1 MGVIDRA
8 IQLPVTVMVGAILIV
23 LFGLI
28 SLFRVPVQLA
38 PDIEKPTITVRTMWY
53 GASPEEVEKEI
64 IIPQEDKLKTLEG
77 LLSMESESRDSRAN
91 ITLAFEVGSD
101 MDAALLR
108 VANKLNLVT
117 GYPEQAEK
125 PTLMS
130 ASERRDPMAYVVYK
144 NKKGFTKD
152 VTLEKD
158 FGENFI
164 KPRLER
170 IPGVGM
176 VEFFGGRNRELQV
189 ILKPQA
195 LAFYHLTV
203 QDVVSAIRREN
214 KNTSAGDLEEGKR
227 RYVLRVL
234 GEYRTPREVAS
245 VVIKRINDIPVT
257 VGDVAVISL
266 GYSKETVVGRYRG
279 DRILMF
285 RIVQTTGANVLT
297 VMARLKEAIKDL
309 NENYLDQRNTEIR
322 QVYDSTEYIEESIS
336 RVKQNIFLGGTLAV
350 LVLLM
355 FLGNFSSILVIG
367 TAIPISIIGTF
378 LMLTLFGRNVN
389 VITLAGMSF
398 AIGMVVDSSIVVL
411 ENIYRHYQA
420 GKSKFEAALQGTREV
435 IGAIV
440 ASALTTIAVF
450 VPVVFVEEEAGQ
462 LFRDIAI
469 AIASAVFLS
478 LLVSLTII
486 PSLSSRILKGNR
498 RSRGF
503 NVILKKFGAHMVN
516 LITGLVAWL
525 LQTVWRRIMTVLIL
539 PALALVISVALIPE
553 AEYLPTGNRNF
564 IYGLIF
570 PPPGYSS
577 SHMAKIAG
585 SVADELE
592 PYWETEVGSP
602 EAEKLNGPPIDNLYF
617 FATSVSAF
625 LGGSSKIPE
634 KCRELIP
641 VLRNIMSGI
650 PGAYYVVQQGSL
662 FARGVGQSRSID
674 VEITGPDLNRLI
686 ALGGEVF
693 AKVGGLI
700 PGAQARP
707 VPSLDI
713 GNPEI
718 QVIPDREKASKVGL
732 SASDIG
738 LTLNVLLDGAKV
750 DEYLYQ
756 GEEIDLVLKGEDT
769 LIKQTQ
775 DFANIMIY
783 TPNAGLVPLDSVCD
797 IKFTAGPNQIN
808 HIEQQRAI
816 VIRVIPPLEVS
827 MERAMKLINSE
838 IITPIEKRTDLE
850 KVYQLRLTGTAD
862 NLSRTR
868 EALEWNFILALI
880 ITFLLMSALFE
891 NFFYP
896 LVILFSVPM
905 AAAGGFVG
913 LWMVNQWIAPQPLDI
928 LTMLGFIILVGIV
941 VNNAIL
947 IVHQSLNFMRNEGM
961 PYLKAIA
968 EAVRIRIRPI
978 FMSMFTSVFGMMPLV
993 LFPGAGS
1000 ELYRGLGS
1008 VVIGGL
1014 ALSSVFTLFLIPSLF
1029 AIFLSIGAIFKRSGQ
1044 QQG

>member
-8 IQLPVTVMVGAILIV
+8 IQLPVTVMVGAILII

-28 SLFRVPVQLA
+28 SLFRVPVQLT
-38 PDIEKPTITVRTMWY
+38 PDIEKPTITVRTRWL
-53 GASPEEVEKEI
+53 GASPEEIEKEI

-77 LLSMESESRDSRAN
+77 LLSMESESRDSLAN

-108 VANKLNLVT
+108 VSNKLNLVT
-117 GYPEQAEK
+117 GYPERAEK

-144 NKKGFTKD
+144 NKKGADTD

-170 IPGVGM
+170 IPGVGL
-176 VEFFGGRNRELQV
+176 VEFFGGRERELQV

-203 QDVVSAIRREN
+203 QDLVSAIRREN
-214 KNTSAGDLEEGKR
+214 INTSAGDLEEGKR
-227 RYVLRVL
+227 RYILRVL
-234 GEYRTPREVAS
+234 GEYRTPQEVAS
-245 VVIKRINDIPVT
+245 VVVKRVNDIPIT
-257 VGDVAVISL
+257 VGDVAVIAL
-266 GYSKETVVGRYRG
+266 GFSKESVVGRYRG

-297 VMARLKEAIKDL
+297 VMAQLKDVIKDL
-309 NENYLDQRNTEIR
+309 NENYLDQRNTEIK

-336 RVKQNIFLGGTLAV
+336 RVKQNIYLGGTLAI

-355 FLGNFSSILVIG
+355 FLGNFSSILVIA

-420 GKSKFEAALQGTREV
+420 GKSRFEAALQGTREV

-450 VPVVFVEEEAGQ
+450 VPIVFVQEEAGQ

-478 LLVSLTII
+478 LLVSLTVI

-498 RSRGF
+498 RSWGL
-503 NVILKKFGAHMVN
+503 NALLKKLGTGVVN

-525 LQTVWRRIMTVLIL
+525 LRTVWRRITAVLVL
-539 PALALVISVALIPE
+539 TGLAMVISVALIPE

-564 IYGLIF
+564 IYGLLF
-570 PPPGYSS
+570 PPPGYNS

-592 PYWETEVGSP
+592 PYWEAEVGSP
-602 EAEKLNGPPIDNLYF
+602 EAEKLKGPPIDNLYF
-617 FATSVSAF
+617 FASSVSTF
-625 LGGSSKIPE
+625 IGGSSKIPE
-634 KCRELIP
+634 RCRELIP
-641 VLRNIMSGI
+641 VLTNLMSKI
-650 PGAYYVVQQGSL
+650 PGSYYVVQQGSI
-662 FARGVGQSRSID
+662 FSRGVGQSRSID
-674 VEITGPDLNRLI
+674 AEITGPDLNRLI

-693 AKVGGLI
+693 TRVRELI
-700 PGAQARP
+700 PGAQVRP
-707 VPSLDI
+707 VPSLDL

-738 LTLNVLLDGAKV
+738 LTLNVLLDGAKI
-750 DEYLYQ
+750 DDYLFQ
-756 GEEIDLVLKGEDT
+756 GEEIDLILKGEDN

-783 TPNAGLVPLDSVCD
+783 TPSAGLVPLNSVCD
-797 IKFTAGPNQIN
+797 IKFTAGPSQIN
-808 HIEQQRAI
+808 HIEQQRSI
-816 VIRVIPPLEVS
+816 VIRVIPPLEV
-827 MERAMKLINSE
+827 L
-838 IITPIEKRTDLE
+838 P
-850 KVYQLRLTGTAD
+850 
-862 NLSRTR
+862 
-868 EALEWNFILALI
+868 
-880 ITFLLMSALFE
+880 
-891 NFFYP
+891 
-896 LVILFSVPM
+896 
-905 AAAGGFVG
+905 
-913 LWMVNQWIAPQPLDI
+913 
-928 LTMLGFIILVGIV
+928 
-941 VNNAIL
+941 
-947 IVHQSLNFMRNEGM
+947 
-961 PYLKAIA
+961 
-968 EAVRIRIRPI
+968 
-978 FMSMFTSVFGMMPLV
+978 
-993 LFPGAGS
+993 
-1000 ELYRGLGS
+1000 
-1008 VVIGGL
+1008 
-1014 ALSSVFTLFLIPSLF
+1014 
-1029 AIFLSIGAIFKRSGQ
+1029 
-1044 QQG
+1044 